1 MKKGEEIFSRD
12 ELATLKNFVNQAAK
26 EDKRIHGIQA
36 NNNNNN
42 KQNQYIQKKEE
53 KKPQQPKI
61 QPKPIKNPEQPKP
74 IVGKPPHIK
83 KEEKPINKIEPKK
96 PQVKLENKMEI
107 PKTSP
112 APRVEYINAV
122 FPEPPKTKYEKP
134 KEEIKKIPQNATFQ
148 KAEIIKEN
156 QKPPEPP
163 KKKYE
168 KPKEEIKKTPRGG
181 SYGFLRKFTAGKKK
195 YEIHHMPA
203 ASSSPLTRWKG
214 PCIIMSKKDH
224 KNTSS
229 YGE

>member
-42 KQNQYIQKKEE
+42 KQNQNIQKKEE
-53 KKPQQPKI
+53 KKPSQPKM
-61 QPKPIKNPEQPKP
+61 QPKPIKSPEQPKP
-74 IVGKPPHIK
+74 IVGKPPQIK

-96 PQVKLENKMEI
+96 PPVKLENKVEI

-163 KKKYE
+163 KKKFE
-168 KPKEEIKKTPRGG
+168 KPKEEI
-181 SYGFLRKFTAGKKK
+181 S
-195 YEIHHMPA
+195 
-203 ASSSPLTRWKG
+203 
-214 PCIIMSKKDH
+214 
-224 KNTSS
+224 
-229 YGE
+229 